1 MTPRK
6 LLLAVAISL
15 TIFVFYF
22 GYGTNPDI
30 EVIRI
35 FGWKWGANYS
45 DYVELKL
52 ANVAA
57 WFLYMLYPSKEDERD
72 S

>member
-15 TIFVFYF
+15 TIFVLYF
-22 GYGTNPDI
+22 AYGCEPDYEI
-30 EVIRI
+30 IRI
-35 FGWKWGANYS
+35 FGWKWGANYN
-45 DYVELKL
+45 DYTELKL

-57 WFLYMLYPSKEDERD
+57 WFLYLLYPKDD
-72 S
+72 K